1 MGEGVG
7 GIRAKGLG
15 VWAKGLG
22 GLGASLHSPHCIS
35 ALSLQ
40 STRGWGLGV
49 WAKEGVGGTGL
60 RRTGEGVRGEGVWGT
75 GEGAGGTA
83 PHETFQHL
91 NLYFCPRLS
100 SSARLISKG
109 EFPWKKGK
117 ILTFH

>member
-40 STRGWGLGV
+40 STRG
-49 WAKEGVGGTGL
+49 VG
-60 RRTGEGVRGEGVWGT
+60 
-75 GEGAGGTA
+75 
-83 PHETFQHL
+83 
-91 NLYFCPRLS
+91 
-100 SSARLISKG
+100 
-109 EFPWKKGK
+109 
-117 ILTFH
+117 

>member
-40 STRGWGLGV
+40 STRAQGVGDLGYGRRKGLGV
-49 WAKEGVGGTGL
+49 QVYGVRAKGLGAKEF
-60 RRTGEGVRGEGVWGT
+60 GVRAKGLGVRY
-75 GEGAGGTA
+75 
-83 PHETFQHL
+83 L
-91 NLYFCPRLS
+91 MRLS
-100 SSARLISKG
+100 STSTFIVAHDFPARLD
-109 EFPWKKGK
+109 
-117 ILTFH
+117 